1 MIEDSQELE
10 RYRAYLYLLAR
21 LQIDRRLQAK
31 VDASD
36 VVQQTLV
43 QAIRGAAQ
51 FRGQTDAE
59 VAAWLRKILANNLAN
74 MLRDLGRQ
82 RRDVRRERS
91 IQADLEQSSARL
103 ESWLAADQTSPS
115 QRAMRNEQAVQLA
128 STLAGLPEAQREA
141 ITLHHLQ
148 DWTLDQVAQH
158 LGRSPAAV
166 AGLIK
171 RGLQALRQHLQAEE

>member
-10 RYRAYLYLLAR
+10 RYRAYLHLLAR

-51 FRGQTDAE
+51 FRGQTAAE

-91 IQADLEQSSARL
+91 IQADLEHPNSDTGNGAFSSGC
-103 ESWLAADQTSPS
+103 
-115 QRAMRNEQAVQLA
+115 AMRNAEHWAARLDLFGARRSVRTA
-128 STLAGLPEAQREA
+128 SG
-141 ITLHHLQ
+141 
-148 DWTLDQVAQH
+148 
-158 LGRSPAAV
+158 SPWP
-166 AGLIK
+166 
-171 RGLQALRQHLQAEE
+171 AECEW